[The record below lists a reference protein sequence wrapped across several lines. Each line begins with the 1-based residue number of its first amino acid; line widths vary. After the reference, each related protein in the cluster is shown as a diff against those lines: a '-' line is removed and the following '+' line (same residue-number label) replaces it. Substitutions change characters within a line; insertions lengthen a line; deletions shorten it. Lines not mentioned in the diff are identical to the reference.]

1 MLIFINSQCLFSM
14 NPVVHMSVREPDH
27 YIVNLMTMQKLNST
41 WYERPQITSIEAI
54 RGAQKWCLTK
64 KDASGNFFIVKPRL
78 EQLNDSIDEIP

>member
-14 NPVVHMSVREPDH
+14 SPVTHISVREPDH
-27 YIVNLMTMQKLNST
+27 YIVNLMTMQKLNTT

-54 RGAQKWCLTK
+54 RGAQQWCLTK
-64 KDASGNFFIVKPRL
+64 KDASGNFFIVEPRV